1 MTIGKRITCISA
13 ALLTLTTAVAAVSLW
28 NLSSLNRTL
37 DYMINDPIPGIVRIA
52 RLRTGLGNLRNRM
65 LAHSVAS
72 DSGRKASLHA
82 EILRLREDFSKEYV
96 EYGKTV
102 TSAEDKDLFSKA
114 GQDYLQL
121 NRSFDSHSDY
131 ESRVEPLAA
140 SLAQHLDGMVDL
152 NGRNATESAKAAID
166 GAGSGRSLI
175 VLLLLTCL
183 ACGGGLSWWVIR
195 GVNGTL
201 SEVSSTLR
209 EGSRQVAGASHEISS
224 ASQTL
229 ARGASQQAA
238 SIEEI
243 SASMEEMTAMTKRNS
258 ENSEEAKSTIEETVM
273 RVEKSNL
280 ALDDMVASMA
290 AIQASSEKVAKIN
303 KTIDEIAFQTN
314 ILALNAAVEAAR
326 AGEAGMGFAVVA
338 DEVRNLAQR
347 SALAAKDTS
356 ALIEEAIANS
366 HLGASKLEQ
375 VSSRI
380 RGISEIAGRVKTLV
394 GEVNEASKQQSLG
407 INQVSSAVNQ
417 LNTATQS
424 AAAGAE
430 ESAAASEEL
439 SAQAKSV
446 DGLVDQ
452 LEALVH

>member
-1 MTIGKRITCISA
+1 MTIGKRITCIAA

-37 DYMINDPIPGIVRIA
+37 DFMVSDPIPGMLRIA
-52 RLRTGLGNLRNRM
+52 QLRTTLGSIRLRMIWHAT
-65 LAHSVAS
+65 AT
-72 DSGRKASLHA
+72 DPTRKATLHR
-82 EILRLREDFSKEYV
+82 ELLGLREDFSRVYV
-96 EYGKTV
+96 EYGRTV
-102 TSAEDKDLFSKA
+102 TSAEDRDLYSRA
-114 GQDYLQL
+114 GADYLQM
-121 NRSFDSHSDY
+121 NRAFDAHDDY
-131 ESRVEPLAA
+131 EGKVDPLAA
-140 SLAQHLDGMVDL
+140 SIAKLLDDIVDL
-152 NGRNATESAKAAID
+152 NGRNANQSAQLAIQS
-166 GAGSGRSLI
+166 ASSGRNLI
-175 VLLLLTCL
+175 LMLMLLCLLT
-183 ACGGGLSWWVIR
+183 GGGLSWWVIH
-195 GVNGTL
+195 GVNATL
-201 SEVSSTLR
+201 SLVSKTMR
-209 EGSRQVAGASHEISS
+209 EGSRQVAGASQEISS

-258 ENSEEAKSTIEETVM
+258 ENSEEAKSTIEETVS

-338 DEVRNLAQR
+338 NEVRNLAQR
-347 SALAAKDTS
+347 SAEAAKDTS

-380 RGISEIAGRVKTLV
+380 RGISEIASRVKTLV

-407 INQVSSAVNQ
+407 ITQVSSAIHQ
-417 LNTATQS
+417 LNHATQS
-424 AAAGAE
+424 AAAGAQ

-439 SAQAKSV
+439 SAQARSV
-446 DGLVDQ
+446 DGLVNQ